1 MAVNIVEKQQ
11 KKQTNKKLRQQQEKP
26 PQKQSSPIQVKMGT
40 FGKNGGMRTK
50 IGIKNRSAVA
60 AVGRWER
67 EEAARQLRL
76 TNGRW
81 RAEEQLDKRGF
92 SEG

>member
-1 MAVNIVEKQQ
+1 M
-11 KKQTNKKLRQQQEKP
+11 
-26 PQKQSSPIQVKMGT
+26 
-40 FGKNGGMRTK
+40 K

-67 EEAARQLRL
+67 EEVARQQRL

-92 SEG
+92 REG